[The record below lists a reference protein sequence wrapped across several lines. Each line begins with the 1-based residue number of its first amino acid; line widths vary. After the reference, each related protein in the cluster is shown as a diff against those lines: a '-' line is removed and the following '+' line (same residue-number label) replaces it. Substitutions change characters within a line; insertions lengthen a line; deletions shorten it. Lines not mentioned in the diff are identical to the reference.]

1 MNMPRVAFFTDSFHE
16 VNGVALTSREFAR
29 FAREKEYPFLSVHVG
44 PETSHWTEGDFQTLE
59 LKNSWAVVQLDTNL
73 AFDLLFMR
81 HLQRLRTVLKQFR
94 PDLVHITGPGHCG
107 ILGAILAH
115 QVNVPLVAS
124 WHTNVHEFAGR
135 RLARLLHTIPA
146 ELRQQACRIAEQ
158 GCLDLISRFYR
169 LARLCF
175 APNPEL
181 VNMLK
186 ARTGRP
192 THLMLRGIDSNLF
205 SPTHR
210 HRSDADFV
218 IGYVGR
224 LSPEKNVRALVEV
237 ERGLAQAGIENY
249 RFLVVGDGSQRRRL
263 ASKLSKRELPG
274 TLRGEDLSR
283 AYASMDAFV
292 FPSETDTF
300 GNVVL
305 EAMSSGVP
313 VIVSAKGGPKYL
325 IRPGLDGF
333 LAEKPDQFVTS
344 LLDLYRDAELRKQMS
359 ANARQ
364 GALAFSWTAVFDG
377 VYRQYHYAATSGA
390 LSHAGWAIRHGSTF
404 PRQPSA
410 RPVVRDSAYSR

>member
-1 MNMPRVAFFTDSFHE
+1 VSIPRVAFFTDSFHE

-29 FAREKEYPFLSVHVG
+29 FAQQKEYPFLSIHVG
-44 PETSHWTEGDFQTLE
+44 PETRHWAESDFETLE
-59 LKNSWAVVQLDTNL
+59 LKNSWGVLQLDTNL

-81 HLQRLRTVLKQFR
+81 HLPRLRTALKQFR

-115 QVNVPLVAS
+115 QLNVPLVAS
-124 WHTNVHEFAGR
+124 WHTNVHEFAAR
-135 RLARLLHTIPA
+135 RLARLLYSVPA
-146 ELRQQACRIAEQ
+146 ELRHQACRIAEQ
-158 GCLDLISRFYR
+158 GCLNLITRFYR
-169 LARLCF
+169 RARLCF

-181 VNMLK
+181 VSMLM
-186 ARTGRP
+186 AQTGCP

-205 SPTHR
+205 SPAHR
-210 HRSDADFV
+210 HRSDRDFV
-218 IGYVGR
+218 IGCVGR

-237 ERGLAQAGIENY
+237 ERGLFQSGIENY
-249 RFLVVGDGSQRRRL
+249 RFLVVGDGSQRQWL
-263 ASKLSKRELPG
+263 ASKLCKRELPG
-274 TLRGEDLSR
+274 ILRGEELAR

-313 VIVSAKGGPKYL
+313 PIVSAKGGPKYL

-333 LAEKPDQFVTS
+333 LAEKPGQFITS
-344 LLDLYRDAELRKQMS
+344 LLDLYRDAELRKQMA

-364 GALAFSWTAVFDG
+364 GALAFSWSSVFDG
-377 VYRQYHYAATSGA
+377 VYRQYHYASTSGA
-390 LSHAGWAIRHGSTF
+390 LSRSRWAFRSGSALA
-404 PRQPSA
+404 RQHPA
-410 RPVVRDSAYSR
+410 RPGGTR

>member
-1 MNMPRVAFFTDSFHE
+1 MNIPRVAFFTDSFHE

-29 FAREKEYPFLSVHVG
+29 FAREKEHPFLSVHVG
-44 PETSHWTEGDFQTLE
+44 PETRHRAEGDFQTLE

-81 HLQRLRTVLKQFR
+81 HLQRLRAALKQFR

-115 QVNVPLVAS
+115 QFNVPLVAS
-124 WHTNVHEFAGR
+124 WHTNVHEFAAR
-135 RLARLLHTIPA
+135 RLARLLHTVPVD
-146 ELRQQACRIAEQ
+146 LRHQACRIAEQ
-158 GCLDLISRFYR
+158 GSLNLVSRFYR
-169 LARLCF
+169 FARLCF

-181 VNMLK
+181 VNMLT

-192 THLMLRGIDSNLF
+192 THLMLRGIDSHLF

-210 HRSDADFV
+210 YRSDADFV

-237 ERGLAQAGIENY
+237 ERGLAQSGIENY
-249 RFLVVGDGSQRRRL
+249 RFLIVGDGSQRRWL
-263 ASKLSKRELPG
+263 ASKLCKRELPG
-274 TLRGEDLSR
+274 TLRGEDLAR

-313 VIVSAKGGPKYL
+313 VIVSARGGPKYL

-333 LAEKPDQFVTS
+333 LAAKPEQFVTS
-344 LLDLYRDAELRKQMS
+344 LLDLYRDAELRKQM
-359 ANARQ
+359 AKNARQ
-364 GALAFSWTAVFDG
+364 GASAFSWAAVFDG

-390 LSHAGWAIRHGSTF
+390 LSHSGWAFRYGSAF
-404 PRQPSA
+404 PRQHSA
-410 RPVVRDSAYSR
+410 RFSDTR